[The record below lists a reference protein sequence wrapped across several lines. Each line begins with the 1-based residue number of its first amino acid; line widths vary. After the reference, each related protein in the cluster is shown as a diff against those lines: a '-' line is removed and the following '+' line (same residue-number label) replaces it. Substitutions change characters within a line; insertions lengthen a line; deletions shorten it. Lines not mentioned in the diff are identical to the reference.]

1 MVSGGVYTPA
11 INVDPSN
18 NVGIGTASP
27 LVRLHLSQSASGTY
41 GPVIFLSNSA
51 NTANDVTGIYGS
63 PASGTALP
71 YRGGITFAPGNT
83 GRVRIHTG
91 NNANPGDG
99 ICCTF
104 DGANV
109 SLNSANTAAIFD
121 ASGSQQGLK
130 LPATP
135 GNSNANTLD
144 AYVDGGAGS
153 GGATFTATLKGLVSD
168 PTTPVTVTGQYVL
181 VGKMLV
187 MQIYFANVNTTGASG
202 AIYVTTGL
210 AAALRPAQNAIG
222 SVSMESMGTIT
233 GTGVHAICNTAAELY
248 IAQNNSNAASTFV
261 THNAGAARGMTITVS
276 YIVP

>member
-1 MVSGGVYTPA
+1 MSGQSLSFGSNGVYDRIFLNT
-11 INVDPSN
+11 SG

-135 GNSNANTLD
+135 GNADTQTLD
-144 AYVDGGAGS
+144 CYQENAVTTTGV
-153 GGATFTATLKGLVSD
+153 TFTNITTSAGTINCQVNWTRVGRGMFLQLKLYPDAGQTLTVSANWQINLSAVAGF
-168 PTTPVTVTGQYVL
+168 PTTMTQDAPMPLAAGNTATIAQATAFINASSRIVYGNNALTVAANVYYVL
-181 VGKMLV
+181 
-187 MQIYFANVNTTGASG
+187 
-202 AIYVTTGL
+202 
-210 AAALRPAQNAIG
+210 
-222 SVSMESMGTIT
+222 
-233 GTGVHAICNTAAELY
+233 TAFIPY
-248 IAQNNSNAASTFV
+248 
-261 THNAGAARGMTITVS
+261 
-276 YIVP
+276 